1 MIEFALCFGC
11 KTFKEVNKAN
21 GQQMCSGCL
30 EPTPIIQEH
39 YSIPKISKKRQKA
52 NGEYLKARREYL
64 LHNPTCNVEGCS
76 KDALEIHHK
85 AGRENERLV
94 DASNFLGVCPQH
106 HRLIELSPDWAKQK
120 GYSISRLKPQI
131 K

>member
-1 MIEFALCFGC
+1 MIEFGKCFGC
-11 KTFKEVNKAN
+11 GAIKEVNFSS
-21 GQQMCSGCL
+21 GIQRCSECL
-30 EPTPIIQEH
+30 QPKKIIEEQ
-39 YSIPKISKKRQKA
+39 YSIPKISKKRQKK

-64 LHNPTCNVEGCS
+64 FNNPTCNVEGCS

-94 DASNFLGVCPQH
+94 DASGFLGVCPEH
-106 HRLIELSPDWAKQK
+106 HRLIELSPDWAKKK
-120 GYSISRLKPQI
+120 GYSISRLKPLS